1 MICNVMGPDGSF
13 VKYNTG
19 ADADM
24 YEKWNQGEP
33 SDKGIRFREDRD
45 MLFPIPNYEVEHS
58 NGAIKQNPG
67 WN

>member
-19 ADADM
+19 NDADK
-24 YEKWNQGEP
+24 YEKWNQIE
-33 SDKGIRFREDRD
+33 SSTKGYFFDEKRD
-45 MLFPIPNYEVEHS
+45 LLYPIPNYEIEHS

-67 WN
+67 W